1 MGSRRETVN
10 PEIFPK
16 RITSGIQF
24 APQRFHSVVH
34 TWAMGDGRWAPFFQ
48 IALNSSNGCAQFRQN
63 QIALHAV
70 DPNSLRR
77 VVFCDLQ

>member
-16 RITSGIQF
+16 RITSGNTP
-24 APQRFHSVVH
+24 APQRFHNVVH
-34 TWAMGDGRWAPFFQ
+34 TLAMGDGRWAMGAY